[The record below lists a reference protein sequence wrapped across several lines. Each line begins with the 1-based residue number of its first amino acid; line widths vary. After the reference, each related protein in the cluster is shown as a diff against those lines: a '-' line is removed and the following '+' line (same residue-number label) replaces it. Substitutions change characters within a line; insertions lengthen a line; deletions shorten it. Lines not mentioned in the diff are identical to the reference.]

1 MTERKTKICLISPTE
16 NLAKRARAL
25 ITRQG
30 MNIRVEVADLESA
43 VSLAKR
49 LSEQDDYLFISR
61 RGTRDLLCKSLNIH
75 VVNIPSE
82 ASDYIPAIQQL
93 RNEQGLIAFFSFEE
107 EISNELRTICY
118 LLNLRMRHYCF
129 SDSLSCQ
136 SAVRRAIADGAV
148 WGLGG
153 VVSERFAKMYGLPY
167 IRVESSDASI
177 LHALETAMQLYTA
190 QQENA
195 RQQEQLQIQLERYQ
209 NILDYTHDAI
219 IAVDETGR
227 ISVTNQIA
235 EQMLRPARPPF
246 AGRLIEDVL
255 ANTQLTS
262 VLKSGEAEIG
272 QMMNIHGT
280 LVSTNR
286 VPIRVGGKIKGVVA
300 TFQDIKTLQK
310 AERNIR
316 IKLHVKGLIARYCF
330 SDILGHSPAIV
341 EAKRLSEKYADSN
354 LTVMLYGETGTGKEM
369 FAQSIHNASPRR
381 NGPFVAINCTA
392 LNRNLLE
399 SELFGYADSSFTG
412 ARKGGKAGLFETAH
426 GGTIF
431 LDEIGELPAGRG
443 RYGNPCGY
451 PCCCSHQPQ
460 FAPAGGSRKIPNGSV
475 LPVECSKRGRSSA
488 PKSGGGLSGDC
499 RSYLRSTDAGAFE
512 RGGAGIFQYFEEVP
526 GLSMA
531 GKCPGTE

>member
-136 SAVRRAIADGAV
+136 SAVQRAIADGAV

-316 IKLHVKGLIARYCF
+316 IKLHEKGLIAKYCF

-381 NGPFVAINCTA
+381 
-392 LNRNLLE
+392 
-399 SELFGYADSSFTG
+399 
-412 ARKGGKAGLFETAH
+412 K
-426 GGTIF
+426 
-431 LDEIGELPAGRG
+431 
-443 RYGNPCGY
+443 
-451 PCCCSHQPQ
+451 
-460 FAPAGGSRKIPNGSV
+460 
-475 LPVECSKRGRSSA
+475 
-488 PKSGGGLSGDC
+488 
-499 RSYLRSTDAGAFE
+499 
-512 RGGAGIFQYFEEVP
+512 
-526 GLSMA
+526 
-531 GKCPGTE
+531 

>member
-25 ITRQG
+25 IMRQG

-219 IAVDETGR
+219 IALSLIH
-227 ISVTNQIA
+227 ISEPT
-235 EQMLRPARPPF
+235 
-246 AGRLIEDVL
+246 
-255 ANTQLTS
+255 
-262 VLKSGEAEIG
+262 
-272 QMMNIHGT
+272 
-280 LVSTNR
+280 
-286 VPIRVGGKIKGVVA
+286 
-300 TFQDIKTLQK
+300 
-310 AERNIR
+310 
-316 IKLHVKGLIARYCF
+316 
-330 SDILGHSPAIV
+330 
-341 EAKRLSEKYADSN
+341 
-354 LTVMLYGETGTGKEM
+354 
-369 FAQSIHNASPRR
+369 RR
-381 NGPFVAINCTA
+381 
-392 LNRNLLE
+392 
-399 SELFGYADSSFTG
+399 S
-412 ARKGGKAGLFETAH
+412 
-426 GGTIF
+426 
-431 LDEIGELPAGRG
+431 
-443 RYGNPCGY
+443 
-451 PCCCSHQPQ
+451 
-460 FAPAGGSRKIPNGSV
+460 
-475 LPVECSKRGRSSA
+475 
-488 PKSGGGLSGDC
+488 
-499 RSYLRSTDAGAFE
+499 
-512 RGGAGIFQYFEEVP
+512 
-526 GLSMA
+526 
-531 GKCPGTE
+531 

>member
-136 SAVRRAIADGAV
+136 SAVQRAIADGAV

-190 QQENA
+190 QRRMPDSRSSSRSNWNVTRIFWTILMMQS
-195 RQQEQLQIQLERYQ
+195 LQWMKP
-209 NILDYTHDAI
+209 D
-219 IAVDETGR
+219 
-227 ISVTNQIA
+227 
-235 EQMLRPARPPF
+235 
-246 AGRLIEDVL
+246 
-255 ANTQLTS
+255 
-262 VLKSGEAEIG
+262 
-272 QMMNIHGT
+272 
-280 LVSTNR
+280 
-286 VPIRVGGKIKGVVA
+286 
-300 TFQDIKTLQK
+300 
-310 AERNIR
+310 
-316 IKLHVKGLIARYCF
+316 
-330 SDILGHSPAIV
+330 
-341 EAKRLSEKYADSN
+341 
-354 LTVMLYGETGTGKEM
+354 
-369 FAQSIHNASPRR
+369 
-381 NGPFVAINCTA
+381 
-392 LNRNLLE
+392 
-399 SELFGYADSSFTG
+399 
-412 ARKGGKAGLFETAH
+412 
-426 GGTIF
+426 
-431 LDEIGELPAGRG
+431 
-443 RYGNPCGY
+443 
-451 PCCCSHQPQ
+451 
-460 FAPAGGSRKIPNGSV
+460 GSV
-475 LPVECSKRGRSSA
+475 
-488 PKSGGGLSGDC
+488 
-499 RSYLRSTDAGAFE
+499 
-512 RGGAGIFQYFEEVP
+512 
-526 GLSMA
+526 
-531 GKCPGTE
+531 

>member
-190 QQENA
+190 Q
-195 RQQEQLQIQLERYQ
+195 
-209 NILDYTHDAI
+209 
-219 IAVDETGR
+219 
-227 ISVTNQIA
+227 
-235 EQMLRPARPPF
+235 
-246 AGRLIEDVL
+246 
-255 ANTQLTS
+255 
-262 VLKSGEAEIG
+262 
-272 QMMNIHGT
+272 
-280 LVSTNR
+280 
-286 VPIRVGGKIKGVVA
+286 
-300 TFQDIKTLQK
+300 
-310 AERNIR
+310 
-316 IKLHVKGLIARYCF
+316 
-330 SDILGHSPAIV
+330 
-341 EAKRLSEKYADSN
+341 
-354 LTVMLYGETGTGKEM
+354 
-369 FAQSIHNASPRR
+369 
-381 NGPFVAINCTA
+381 
-392 LNRNLLE
+392 
-399 SELFGYADSSFTG
+399 
-412 ARKGGKAGLFETAH
+412 
-426 GGTIF
+426 
-431 LDEIGELPAGRG
+431 
-443 RYGNPCGY
+443 
-451 PCCCSHQPQ
+451 
-460 FAPAGGSRKIPNGSV
+460 
-475 LPVECSKRGRSSA
+475 
-488 PKSGGGLSGDC
+488 
-499 RSYLRSTDAGAFE
+499 
-512 RGGAGIFQYFEEVP
+512 
-526 GLSMA
+526 
-531 GKCPGTE
+531 